1 MALIRLGQ
9 VASLQQRGR
18 FDPQLVVEGP
28 HGIDGGATAMT
39 ELLTRPDLPSA
50 VFAEF
55 DELAVGALWALRR
68 AGLRVPQDV
77 SVVGIDNADMAEF
90 VDLTTV
96 AQDVGAQG
104 RAAARML
111 RQLLGDEPGTP
122 AAETVLH
129 PVQLLLRGTACPP
142 ASRRRTPVSAGEGA
156 ADWGQSDPPE
166 PESGRRA

>member
-1 MALIRLGQ
+1 MPKKP
-9 VASLQQRGR
+9 R
-18 FDPQLVVEGP
+18 FITRICGIDINGLVRTTLTLVSVLMWW
-28 HGIDGGATAMT
+28 HGIDGGASAMT
-39 ELLTRPDLPSA
+39 ELLTRPDLPTA
-50 VFAEF
+50 VFTEF

-77 SVVGIDNADMAEF
+77 SVVGIDNAEMAEF

-129 PVQLLLRGTACPP
+129 PARLLLQGKTCPP
-142 ASRRRTPVSAGEGA
+142 ASARRPAVSVEDAC
-156 ADWGQSDPPE
+156 D
-166 PESGRRA
+166 